1 MSVTEPFTEKLP
13 ESIESTKFAPHRAGV
28 SGEFDSRKDSH
39 PTKFAQRTWIL
50 VKLSFREFCDSKT
63 SGLYAFNY
71 TAISLNQKK
80 GKFWKGRLWLNE
92 DIEDSSI
99 MSNDSQVPWEYQ
111 HHQKIAGESHFHVW
125 DVTKNTLVFLFAD
138 GEAFWSLLPK
148 LVSLLSGS
156 TVQPENTYSYILKV
170 TGQVWESQKG

>member
-1 MSVTEPFTEKLP
+1 MWVTEPFTEKLP

-92 DIEDSSI
+92 DTEDSSVVSKWQPGPLGI
-99 MSNDSQVPWEYQ
+99 STPPKNSWRV
-111 HHQKIAGESHFHVW
+111 
-125 DVTKNTLVFLFAD
+125 VT
-138 GEAFWSLLPK
+138 LPC
-148 LVSLLSGS
+148 VRCH
-156 TVQPENTYSYILKV
+156 
-170 TGQVWESQKG
+170 